1 MSTTIP
7 TPVPAAPSTKHDD
20 ELGEAPLSRGAAIF
34 VIVVALLGTVLSTI
48 DVLVNGWWPAVA
60 HLAWVFGVFLLI
72 SLVLGTVLGLVLG
85 TRQADRGE
93 TPAVPSP

>member
-7 TPVPAAPSTKHDD
+7 TSVPAAPSAKDD
-20 ELGEAPLSRGAAIF
+20 ELGEAQLSRGAAIL
-34 VIVVALLGTVLSTI
+34 VIVVAFFGTVLSTI

-85 TRQADRGE
+85 TRQADRSDA
-93 TPAVPSP
+93 PAVPSP